1 MSSIPNTSLKMP
13 KPMIESVELGRTGA
27 PLGASEPP
35 ELATEAGRNV
45 NQALCGPA
53 QILHIHDIL

>member
-1 MSSIPNTSLKMP
+1 MP